1 MIPHLAREFFGP
13 CADALHLWHARDRG
27 DYVGN
32 RDRCET
38 MTLEETSRAG
48 AEQIEM
54 PRPTRVRGLA
64 RRREERAADSTPAHR
79 FVHVQRAYKRRVDL
93 GLDANHA
100 DRVVAEIPDDVTRG
114 RPLDSLGRHAA
125 ALEHRA
131 HQCEVARLL
140 DDEFARAMLAY
151 RHALEFASYFFG
163 GGKSCTPASST
174 TVIALTGHDRAAE
187 TITPSPAPVALTTSD
202 LPSSSS

>member
-1 MIPHLAREFFGP
+1 MISSLARELLGP
-13 CADALHLWHARDRG
+13 CADALDLWHARDSG
-27 DYVGN
+27 DYIGN

-38 MTLEETSRAG
+38 MTLEETTRVG

-54 PRPTRVRGLA
+54 SRAARVRRLT
-64 RRREERAADSTPAHR
+64 RRRKQRAADSAPAHR
-79 FVHVQRAYKRRVDL
+79 FAHPQRANQRGVDL
-93 GLDANHA
+93 RLDANHA
-100 DRVVAEIPDDVTRG
+100 DRVVAEVRDDVTRG
-114 RPLDSLGRHAA
+114 RPLDSFGRHAA

-131 HQCEVARLL
+131 HLCEVARLL

-187 TITPSPAPVALTTSD
+187 TITESAAPVALTTCD